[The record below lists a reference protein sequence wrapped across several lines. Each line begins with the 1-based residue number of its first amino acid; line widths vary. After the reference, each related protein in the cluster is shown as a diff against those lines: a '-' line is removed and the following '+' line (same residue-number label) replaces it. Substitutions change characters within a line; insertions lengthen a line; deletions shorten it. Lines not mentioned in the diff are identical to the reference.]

1 MQELSEF
8 HLLILVVIG
17 HVVVADQVGDPG
29 DGHRGLEF
37 IRLRDEPVGQLAAV
51 AHAFDSHTLAVD
63 PQVTA
68 YRCAHSIQNILPFV
82 SVLIAENGV
91 GELLP
96 VAGGATIVNVQRG
109 PAMRRVDLILEI
121 EYRTILPVR
130 PAMNIDDK
138 RMLRCRGH
146 SQRLGEESLD
156 FELVV
161 VADES
166 ERLDFGDLFSHEEF
180 RVQVRE
186 LA

>member
-37 IRLRDEPVGQLAAV
+37 IRLGDEPVGQLAAV

-68 YRCAHSIQNILPFV
+68 DRCAHSIQNILPFV

-109 PAMRRVDLILEI
+109 PAMRRVDLILKI
-121 EYRTILPVR
+121 EHRTILPVR
-130 PAMNIDDK
+130 PAVNIDDE
-138 RMLRCRGH
+138 RMLRCRRH

-166 ERLDFGDLFSHEEF
+166 ERLDFGNLFSHEEF